1 MSGLPRFKYLLQ
13 FPIPDAL
20 DLGLH
25 DHFPVSELNATCR
38 KEMGKQWRRL
48 CRRLIAHV
56 ASVAGSS
63 LKWLE
68 RMTQEQAHASLKDRL

>member
-1 MSGLPRFKYLLQ
+1 M
-13 FPIPDAL
+13 
-20 DLGLH
+20 
-25 DHFPVSELNATCR
+25 SELNATRR

-56 ASVAGSS
+56 ASVADSC

-68 RMTQEQAHASLKDRL
+68 RMTEEQAHASLKEKPNRDEMTLEAC